1 MSQSELH
8 QEEVV
13 CMHSPPSTRMYT
25 YVIHVYNV
33 YVSATVKIVYD
44 GACHGVDVPCMTTNM
59 PILLP

>member
-13 CMHSPPSTRMYT
+13 CVHSPTSTR
-25 YVIHVYNV
+25 IYNV
-33 YVSATVKIVYD
+33 YVGATVIIVDD

>member
-8 QEEVV
+8 QEKVV
-13 CMHSPPSTRMYT
+13 CMHSPLSTCMYMHF
-25 YVIHVYNV
+25 IHVYNV
-33 YVSATVKIVYD
+33 YVGATVIIVDD